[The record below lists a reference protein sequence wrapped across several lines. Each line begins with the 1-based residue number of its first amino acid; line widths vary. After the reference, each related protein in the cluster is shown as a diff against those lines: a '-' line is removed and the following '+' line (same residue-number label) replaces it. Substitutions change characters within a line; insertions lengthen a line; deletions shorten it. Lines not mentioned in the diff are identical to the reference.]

1 VVDAVL
7 GKAGEASTVILDG
20 GTLDVKS
27 VAGRTT
33 VVQARE
39 WGGYETVYVK
49 APAEFAD
56 EIAVENG
63 NGVVSHPMILKN
75 GYEVRGNVLP
85 LCSLILEERI
95 KLKAYFPKKAVETIG
110 IENFTYCFAMDD
122 VVLGEGLLSAEQL
135 AVYGEEEYYWAILDA
150 VGAGDFEHE
159 IVYSVNGNKIIH
171 TTLKVLAENGVKQY
185 GEDTKE
191 GILFRAL
198 WDYGMT
204 ASREDGTL
212 RYFKEEMIV
221 TDDLPDGLGGSAEEN
236 ASISFVGKTLL
247 MGDSIGI
254 RLIAANGASLNGA
267 YLEINGKKMDD
278 STVTIDEKNGTM
290 AFFVNAKNYNS
301 PLKVKGYDAQGNLC
315 LSLVDTVKSIAVEL
329 WQADRENVR
338 AKATLAYI
346 QAVQNFYAA

>member
-1 VVDAVL
+1 
-7 GKAGEASTVILDG
+7 
-20 GTLDVKS
+20 
-27 VAGRTT
+27 
-33 VVQARE
+33 
-39 WGGYETVYVK
+39 
-49 APAEFAD
+49 
-56 EIAVENG
+56 
-63 NGVVSHPMILKN
+63 
-75 GYEVRGNVLP
+75 
-85 LCSLILEERI
+85 
-95 KLKAYFPKKAVETIG
+95 
-110 IENFTYCFAMDD
+110 
-122 VVLGEGLLSAEQL
+122 
-135 AVYGEEEYYWAILDA
+135 
-150 VGAGDFEHE
+150 
-159 IVYSVNGNKIIH
+159 
-171 TTLKVLAENGVKQY
+171 
-185 GEDTKE
+185 
-191 GILFRAL
+191 
-198 WDYGMT
+198 
-204 ASREDGTL
+204 
-212 RYFKEEMIV
+212 
-221 TDDLPDGLGGSAEEN
+221 LGGSAEEN